1 MPPSTSTTNSTTAPA
16 KTPSSA
22 TRPHQRTVD
31 RPEGSGQC
39 SLPTLAGGDAPAA
52 LSARATEVAAM
63 GGMVVFRLASGAD
76 SSGPGQFGHERV
88 LGAARTSVPL
98 TWTGR
103 ELEGAT

>member
-1 MPPSTSTTNSTTAPA
+1 MPPSTWTTNSTTAPA

-39 SLPTLAGGDAPAA
+39 SLPTLARDEPAA

-63 GGMVVFRLASGAD
+63 GVMVVFRLASGAD

-88 LGAARTSVPL
+88 LEAEQGTSVPL
-98 TWTGR
+98 TWAGR